1 MHLSLSHTDPTPP
14 QVREAANLA
23 KEVCRSTIQSCRFVV
38 PSHLH
43 GHRHWSSALTFGT
56 SRQSTSSSIQI
67 HSAKKLSQKL
77 EVPPSILP
85 SLNQPSQS
93 TISFFYFLFFSCLG
107 IQYDSSVLLVI
118 VQVLLTFSLDPI
130 SLPLPN
136 AKRLNGNSS
145 RFLDK
150 AALQL
155 KEGKWLLCSVW

>member
-23 KEVCRSTIQSCRFVV
+23 KEICR
-38 PSHLH
+38 PLPPP
-43 GHRHWSSALTFGT
+43 WSSSLEF
-56 SRQSTSSSIQI
+56 
-67 HSAKKLSQKL
+67 SANFWNIAPEYVVVDSNSQCKKAVTK
-77 EVPPSILP
+77 
-85 SLNQPSQS
+85 
-93 TISFFYFLFFSCLG
+93 
-107 IQYDSSVLLVI
+107 
-118 VQVLLTFSLDPI
+118 VLLTFSLDPI

-155 KEGKWLLCSVW
+155 KEGSFPID

>member
-1 MHLSLSHTDPTPP
+1 MLPSHFCYHCLWLILSQSLMHLSLSHTDPTPP

-118 VQVLLTFSLDPI
+118 VQEVIHSMK
-130 SLPLPN
+130 N
-136 AKRLNGNSS
+136 KNGQSGWIAIKV
-145 RFLDK
+145 D
-150 AALQL
+150 
-155 KEGKWLLCSVW
+155 

>member
-67 HSAKKLSQKL
+67 HSAKKLSQKCY
-77 EVPPSILP
+77 SH
-85 SLNQPSQS
+85 
-93 TISFFYFLFFSCLG
+93 FLW
-107 IQYDSSVLLVI
+107 IQFRYRY
-118 VQVLLTFSLDPI
+118 QMQ
-130 SLPLPN
+130 
-136 AKRLNGNSS
+136 RG
-145 RFLDK
+145 
-150 AALQL
+150 
-155 KEGKWLLCSVW
+155 